1 MNKNLKLINA
11 IALDYGYI
19 LKRRKNHLV
28 YKHLNGKIVVIGK
41 SPSCYRAL
49 KNNILRLK
57 RFSH

>member
-1 MNKNLKLINA
+1 MSKYIKLINA

-19 LKRRKNHLV
+19 LQRKKKHLI
-28 YKHLNGKIVVIGK
+28 YKHLSGKTVVIGK
-41 SPSCYRAL
+41 SPSCHRAM